1 MILPIF
7 EVSTKYLRHVGHG
20 VARISICLK
29 INAYLFEG
37 SVSPAS
43 WGSGQ
48 GFGDRLDLLQVQAGT
63 NLNLN
68 LTRDLNS

>member
-1 MILPIF
+1 MTLPIF
-7 EVSTKYLRHVGHG
+7 EVSTKSETRRAC
-20 VARISICLK
+20 VARVRICLK